1 MQSEAEL
8 LWCLCLNLKE
18 SLRVGGVGGVG
29 VGVDED
35 ERESVFEGWG
45 ECETAAA
52 EAAAAAA
59 IWLGATYSI
68 LEDGVSGRLNVS
80 GSNMD
85 FLCFGDL

>member
-29 VGVDED
+29 VGVDAD
-35 ERESVFEGWG
+35 ERESVFEGCG

-52 EAAAAAA
+52 EAAAA
-59 IWLGATYSI
+59 IWLAATYSI

>member
-29 VGVDED
+29 VGVEED
-35 ERESVFEGWG
+35 ERDSVFEGCG

-52 EAAAAAA
+52 EAAA
-59 IWLGATYSI
+59 ATYSI
-68 LEDGVSGRLNVS
+68 LEDGVSGRLKVS

>member
-29 VGVDED
+29 VGVEED
-35 ERESVFEGWG
+35 ERESVFEACG

-52 EAAAAAA
+52 EAAAAT
-59 IWLGATYSI
+59 IWLAATYSI
-68 LEDGVSGRLNVS
+68 LEDGVSGRLKVS